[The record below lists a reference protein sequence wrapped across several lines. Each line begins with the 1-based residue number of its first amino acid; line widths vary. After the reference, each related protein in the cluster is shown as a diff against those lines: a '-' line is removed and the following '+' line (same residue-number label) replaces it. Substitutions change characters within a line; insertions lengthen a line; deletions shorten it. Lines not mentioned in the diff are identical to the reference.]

1 MEIMED
7 GMSNSDLEQTEIE
20 TREIIRLKV
29 DGARTSVNTL
39 RDQQTARGVS
49 LICPF
54 PALEV
59 DVPVAFHAD
68 GTDGPQQGSIHRI
81 GVEDD
86 PETGLPRLR
95 LSIRT
100 KDTRA
105 TAVAETPK
113 SLIAES
119 VRQNG
124 TPEEQETAD
133 TETDSSISEK
143 MNQVAE
149 DEPDFVEEDTGGFN
163 LFSNEE
169 SQPADMPLFD
179 DSEPAWVGCEDV
191 PLPEEFMER
200 ARTRRRNK
208 VAQRAAWVAVIAV
221 LAAGG
226 YLLQRTGVVDVKVI
240 RSYVAGFSMDSFT
253 AKKTAE
259 PLVKPAFQEPSSE
272 MVADAPT
279 VQETAPEP
287 NTEQDITTPD
297 PGTLTI
303 SQPAPLEE
311 MDNKGPDLKVM
322 TASAVEQPQEPVAV
336 AASEGE
342 QAEEKASD
350 AKSADLLEDVSLL
363 LPTRWPVEYATGYR
377 VRNPNGVVVDVP
389 GGLVKREGWL
399 EHGIDHPMIRSIKV
413 IQRET
418 GARFIVYVHGNLPRF
433 ITSPKTRGVSLRL
446 YHPEDNSAPSEKV
459 ALLD

>member
-1 MEIMED
+1 
-7 GMSNSDLEQTEIE
+7 MSNSELERTEIE
-20 TREIIRLKV
+20 TKEVIRLKV

-59 DVPVAFHAD
+59 NVPVAFHAN

-100 KDTRA
+100 QDARA
-105 TAVAETPK
+105 TAVAETPL

-119 VRQNG
+119 VRKTE
-124 TPEEQETAD
+124 TPDEQDSAD
-133 TETDSSISEK
+133 TETDSNIPEA
-143 MNQVAE
+143 MTQLEEN
-149 DEPDFVEEDTGGFN
+149 EPDSREENNTGGFS
-163 LFSNEE
+163 LFSDEV
-169 SQPADMPLFD
+169 SQPEEMPLFD
-179 DSEPAWVGCEDV
+179 DSEPAWVSCEDV

-208 VAQRAAWVAVIAV
+208 VAGRAAWLAAIAV
-221 LAAGG
+221 LVAGG
-226 YLLQRTGVVDVKVI
+226 YMLERAGVVDVKDI
-240 RSYVAGFSMDSFT
+240 RSYVAGFSMDSIL

-259 PLVKPAFQEPSSE
+259 PLVEPAFQEPS
-272 MVADAPT
+272 A
-279 VQETAPEP
+279 VQETSPEP
-287 NTEQDITTPD
+287 SGEKDSLSPEPVIPIN
-297 PGTLTI
+297 
-303 SQPAPLEE
+303 QPAPLEE
-311 MDNKGPDLKVM
+311 MDNKVSDPKVV
-322 TASAVEQPQEPVAV
+322 TASAVEQPQQPTVAE
-336 AASEGE
+336 APEGK
-342 QAEEKASD
+342 QTEEKATD
-350 AKSADLLEDVSLL
+350 ATADSSEEVSLL

-399 EHGIDHPMIRSIKV
+399 EHGNEHPMIRSIKV

-418 GARFIVYVHGNLPRF
+418 GARFIVYVHGDLPRF
-433 ITSPKTRGVSLRL
+433 ITSPKTGGVSLRL
-446 YHPEDNSAPSEKV
+446 YHPEDNPAPSEKV